1 MNRPLTVALPP
12 SGVPRRCAEWVARLL
27 RTSSELEVR
36 TAFTR
41 DHNNA
46 LLRGDAD
53 AVMCDAGTAMSEEH
67 SEIVAAA
74 VLHRLQVRDHVLARR
89 GALHPSHAN
98 PFGLADGARLAV
110 SSPRQAGAALAWC
123 DVAITLVEPLTDI
136 VNEPY
141 DACVLSGLELEDFI
155 CNRELVDDVAL
166 RPEVLLPAP
175 GHAAYALVART
186 DTPHL
191 ALLSSLHDRTTER
204 CVTAELELLELMG
217 SHDDGLGCLAH
228 EMEDGA
234 IRLMASI
241 SRVDEDHR
249 SATVT
254 KVGAVAPDPVEVAR
268 ACFATFEEIGPGA

>member
-1 MNRPLTVALPP
+1 MNRLLTVALPP
-12 SGVPRRCAEWVARLL
+12 SGVPQRCAARVARRL
-27 RTSSELEVR
+27 RTFSELEVR
-36 TAFTR
+36 AVFTR
-41 DHNNA
+41 EHNNA

-53 AVMCDAGTAMSEEH
+53 AVMCDAGTARSGDRSEF
-67 SEIVAAA
+67 VVAA
-74 VLHRLQVRDHVLARR
+74 VLQRLQVRDHVLARR

-110 SSPRQAGAALAWC
+110 SSLRQGGAALALC
-123 DVAITLVEPLTDI
+123 DVVITMAEPLTDI
-136 VNEPY
+136 VHEPY
-141 DACVLSGLELEDFI
+141 DACVLTELEFEGFI

-175 GHAAYALVART
+175 GHAAFALMART

-191 ALLSSLHDRTTER
+191 ALLSSLHDRTAER
-204 CVTAELELLELMG
+204 CLTAELELLELMG

-241 SRVDEDHR
+241 SRIDEDQR
-249 SATVT
+249 GTTVT
-254 KVGAVAPDPVEVAR
+254 KVGAVAPDPGEAAR
-268 ACFATFEEIGPGA
+268 ACFAAFEEIGPGL